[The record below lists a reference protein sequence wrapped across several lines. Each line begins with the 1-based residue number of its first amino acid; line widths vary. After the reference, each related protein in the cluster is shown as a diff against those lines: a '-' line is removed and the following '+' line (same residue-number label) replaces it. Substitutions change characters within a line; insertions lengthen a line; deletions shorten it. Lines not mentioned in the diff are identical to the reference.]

1 MKTEHQREDAQPRG
15 FRGRTTTIEAFAR
28 KYRLDPEEA
37 QRLESQFGP
46 VAGEIELLQAARRN
60 GMPEE

>member
-1 MKTEHQREDAQPRG
+1 MKTEHQDEGARQHG
-15 FRGRTTTIEAFAR
+15 VRGRSVSIEAFAR
-28 KYRLDPEEA
+28 KYRLDAEEA
-37 QRLESQFGP
+37 ERLENQFGP

>member
-1 MKTEHQREDAQPRG
+1 MKTEHLGQEASHQG
-15 FRGRTTTIEAFAR
+15 FRGRTTTIQAFAR
-28 KYRLDPEEA
+28 KYRLDAEEA
-37 QRLESQFGP
+37 QRLEDQFGP

>member
-1 MKTEHQREDAQPRG
+1 MKTEHQEEGARQHG
-15 FRGRTTTIEAFAR
+15 FHGRTVSIEAFAR
-28 KYRLDPEEA
+28 KYRLDAEEA
-37 QRLESQFGP
+37 ERLENQFGP